1 MAEAEWW
8 IDEDGDYLCICE
20 GEPNEFGER
29 EEVAML
35 HTNRP
40 SLKASQYENARLIA
54 AAPNLLKALRA
65 VRSEVELLRQW
76 RELDGTLIDQTIES
90 DLLMNVDKAINK
102 AEGGAR

>member
-1 MAEAEWW
+1 MAESEWW

-54 AAPNLLKALRA
+54 AAPNLLKAA
-65 VRSEVELLRQW
+65 SELLNNIGKFGLVD
-76 RELDGTLIDQTIES
+76 ESGSALEVIHDGIVALSRAIDR
-90 DLLMNVDKAINK
+90 A
-102 AEGGAR
+102 GGRKK

>member
-1 MAEAEWW
+1 MAESEWW

-54 AAPNLLKALRA
+54 AAPNLLKAA
-65 VRSEVELLRQW
+65 GELLHNIGKFGLVD
-76 RELDGTLIDQTIES
+76 ESGSALEVIHDGIVALSRAIDR
-90 DLLMNVDKAINK
+90 
-102 AEGGAR
+102 AEGRKK